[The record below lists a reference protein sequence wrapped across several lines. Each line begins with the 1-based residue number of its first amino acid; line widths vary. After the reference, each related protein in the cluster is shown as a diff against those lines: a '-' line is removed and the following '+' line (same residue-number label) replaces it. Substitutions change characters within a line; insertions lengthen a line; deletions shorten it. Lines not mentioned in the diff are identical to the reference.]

1 MKGLSL
7 LTAHISTIVI
17 GIEATDMAEHASWDF
32 LTIACS
38 KVSIMHSYKALVSFF
53 PGKII
58 RGRTALSGFSMFDKE
73 LTCFQVAHQDKYKGL
88 WQTKEKRCTGLGD
101 NKKTPYV

>member
-1 MKGLSL
+1 MKGSRL
-7 LTAHISTIVI
+7 LKAHISTIVI
-17 GIEATDMAEHASWDF
+17 GIEATDMAEHTSWDF

-58 RGRTALSGFSMFDKE
+58 RGRTALSGCGTTNPFVGRVNNVTFILKPNARKFS
-73 LTCFQVAHQDKYKGL
+73 
-88 WQTKEKRCTGLGD
+88 TKRASLNTLHIR
-101 NKKTPYV
+101 V